1 MSKKEFKSISN
12 GITDAD
18 LDLVVLDLHTQV
30 FNLQLLD
37 SIPWESEAVSFAEH
51 RPWLHQFLQQV
62 ILRAY
67 QVVRSNDPGLV

>member
-37 SIPWESEAVSFAEH
+37 SIP
-51 RPWLHQFLQQV
+51 
-62 ILRAY
+62 
-67 QVVRSNDPGLV
+67 